1 MQQMADILANA
12 RRSGVSPWKHDPYEM
27 PDDLKKA
34 AEETRRK
41 IREAFEEK
49 HDRAKERQSA

>member
-12 RRSGVSPWKHDPYEM
+12 QRSGVSPWKHDPYQM
-27 PDDLKKA
+27 PDELKRA
-34 AEETRRK
+34 AEETKRK

-49 HDRAKERQSA
+49 HDGPKERQSA

>member
-12 RRSGVSPWKHDPYEM
+12 QRSGVSPWKTHPYEM

-34 AEETRRK
+34 AEETKRK
-41 IREAFEEK
+41 IREAFDDGDVRK
-49 HDRAKERQSA
+49 PARHPA